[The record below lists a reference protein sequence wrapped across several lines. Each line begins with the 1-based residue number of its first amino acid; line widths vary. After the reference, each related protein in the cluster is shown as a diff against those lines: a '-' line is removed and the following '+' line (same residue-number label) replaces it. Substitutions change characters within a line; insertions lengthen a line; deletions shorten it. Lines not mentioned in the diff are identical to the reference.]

1 MQPAGFH
8 STWMP
13 VATPNFMEAEMRSVL
28 SAAAL
33 SQAVLATCCMV
44 ACTSGSLPPECVPV
58 RKISTGSVK
67 GLPVLS
73 RDDFNRLAV
82 AANQPLYW
90 LLDDNEP
97 GRLNP
102 CELVVT
108 GVGGDRSKWLKDGQF
123 TPDFDEVYR
132 WLVEAR
138 RQEAVAQE
146 LAQGRPTLVSTD
158 LSKLSAD
165 EKEMVRR
172 VLKAAELVDAL
183 HRMQR
188 GSSGMEDSLHY
199 LRPDDQALFLRNN
212 GPWCEAP
219 ATQSD
224 PFCNASPDFVKQSY
238 GAYPSG
244 VEHELKLCETLA
256 ALPDGQILLDP
267 YTVVRQDKGGKYYAL
282 PLHVAW
288 NAEMKAVAEELRAA
302 SKAAEKVG
310 EAAFAKY
317 LDAAAVSF
325 EPQDDDE
332 LPAPGVDGAAPDQK
346 AIAAALKVARAA
358 RDAADEAWVAMNP
371 MNSKYYL
378 RIGADEVYWDL
389 CQQKAGFHAGFAL
402 IDKSSL
408 ELQEKL
414 NPLRTEM
421 ENSLAVIAPVYTARD
436 VKFQMPD
443 FIQIIQ
449 NSGDARKGLGATI
462 GQSLPNWG
470 AVVERGGSRTVV
482 MTNLY
487 QDPDS
492 KALAKAKALELLAP
506 ETMAY
511 SAEEQRIALIDIILH
526 EATHNLGPYS
536 DFRIDGKRP
545 GQIFGGGL
553 ATVLEELKAQSGS
566 WFYVPLLLKAGVI
579 SEDEAKQ
586 LYTHALVWSFGHLSQ
601 GLFAA
606 DGNPKPYSQLSAVI
620 VGRLVDGGA
629 LEWVTVTA
637 ADGSQK
643 GLFRLNYD
651 LVPAAVEG
659 LMRDVVAV
667 KATGDVAAAKALVD
681 PYVTGEKKS
690 LVHLD
695 DIKSRLAKF
704 PRASMVYQVTM

>member
-1 MQPAGFH
+1 MKSAL
-8 STWMP
+8 
-13 VATPNFMEAEMRSVL
+13 SV
-28 SAAAL
+28 AAL
-33 SQAVLATCCMV
+33 SQLVVATCCMV
-44 ACTSGSLPPECVPV
+44 ACTPGKLPSECVPV
-58 RKISTGSVK
+58 RKVTVVSGA
-67 GLPVLS
+67 GLPALS

-90 LLDDNEP
+90 LRDDNEP

-108 GVGGDRSKWLKDGQF
+108 GVGGDKSKWLKDGQF

-132 WLVEAR
+132 GMVEAR

-158 LSKLSAD
+158 LSKLSSD
-165 EKEMVRR
+165 EKEMIGH

-188 GSSGMEDSLHY
+188 GSAQTEEFLHY
-199 LRPDDQALFLRNN
+199 LRPEDQALFMRNN

-224 PFCNASPDFVKQSY
+224 PFCNASPGFEKQSY

-244 VEHELKLCETLA
+244 VDHELALCETLTS
-256 ALPDGQILLDP
+256 LPDGTVLLDP
-267 YTVVRQDKGGKYYAL
+267 YTVVRQDEGRKFYAL

-288 NAEMKAVAEELRAA
+288 HAEMKAVAEELRAA
-302 SKAAEKVG
+302 SKSAEKVG
-310 EAAFAKY
+310 EAEFAKY
-317 LDAAAVSF
+317 LAAAAVSF
-325 EPQDDDE
+325 EPQKDDE
-332 LPAPGVDGAAPDQK
+332 LPAESADGAAPDQK
-346 AIAAALKVARAA
+346 AVAAAMKVARAA

-414 NPLRTEM
+414 NPLRSEM
-421 ENSLAVIAPVYTARD
+421 ENSLAALAPQYTARD

-443 FIQIIQ
+443 FIQIIL
-449 NSGDARKGLGATI
+449 NAGDARKGLGATI

-492 KALAKAKALELLAP
+492 KSLAKAKALELLAP

-566 WFYVPLLLKAGVI
+566 WFYVPLLQKAGVI
-579 SEDEAKQ
+579 SDDEAKQ

-629 LEWVTVTA
+629 LEWVTVQA

-651 LVPAAVEG
+651 LVPAVAEG

-695 DIKSRLAKF
+695 EIKSRLAKF